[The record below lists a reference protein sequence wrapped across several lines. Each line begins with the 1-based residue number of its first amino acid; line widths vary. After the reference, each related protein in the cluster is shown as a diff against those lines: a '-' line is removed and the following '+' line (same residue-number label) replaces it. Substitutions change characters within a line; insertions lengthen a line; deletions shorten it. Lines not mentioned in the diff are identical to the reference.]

1 MKDAKLLQEL
11 RTGKTAAMDEVI
23 DRYGSYVAAVIHNQ
37 LGRLSCPQ
45 DVEELA
51 SDTFLALWQNREKL
65 RSDSLRPWLGA
76 VARNRARS
84 HLRKLGELTVSAE
97 DMLIIADDCAA
108 ARMEEQERRQLL
120 SKALDSLGEPER
132 EIFVRRY
139 YYNQSV
145 PDIAAETGLHPE
157 NVKTR
162 LRRGRE
168 KLKTFFEKGAYE
180 L

>member
-1 MKDAKLLQEL
+1 MKDAKLLREL
-11 RTGKTAAMDEVI
+11 HRGKSAAMEAVI
-23 DRYGSYVAAVIHNQ
+23 DCYGAYVAAVIHNQ

-65 RSDSLRPWLGA
+65 RGEALRPWLGA

-108 ARMEEQERRQLL
+108 ARMEEQERRELL
-120 SKALDSLGEPER
+120 SEALDTLGEPDR

-168 KLKTFFEKGAYE
+168 KLKSILEKGGME